1 MEEKPENPSSDHW
14 YHWPAVIKP
23 LLLILF
29 VGGMSIIFY
38 FQAAHEHSLNPLA
51 PEFRIYSAAVFP
63 CPLTPTPPSAANRYH
78 SLTATWNFN
87 LVFANPNTKLDLYY
101 ESLQAD
107 LFYGD
112 EETKDKLMLAT
123 TPLPLVALT
132 TMNQT
137 TFNVTFATKRAY
149 VSDDAAK
156 ELIIS
161 SNSSSAGDGCYGSA
175 KLGVKLTGFFRIDKG
190 LVFSRYFCDLSTP
203 NYNVTDQSSQCEIYN
218 TVYRCVC

>member
-1 MEEKPENPSSDHW
+1 MGEKPENPSSDHW

-23 LLLILF
+23 LCLILF
-29 VGGMSIIFY
+29 VGCMSIIFY
-38 FQAAHEHSLNPLA
+38 FQVAHENWLNPLA
-51 PEFRIYSAAVFP
+51 PEFRIYSAAVSP
-63 CPLTPTPPSAANRYH
+63 CPLAPTPPSAANRYH

-112 EETKDKLMLAT
+112 EKTKDKLMLAT
-123 TPLPLVALT
+123 TPLPLLALT
-132 TMNQT
+132 TMTQT
-137 TFNVTFATKRAY
+137 TFNVTFATARAY
-149 VSDDAAK
+149 VSDEAAK

-175 KLGVKLTGFFRIDKG
+175 KLGVKLTGFFRIDKS
-190 LVFSRYFCDLSTP
+190 LWFSSYFCDLSPP
-203 NYNVTDQSSQCEIYN
+203 NYNVTDQSSECEIYN
-218 TVYRCVC
+218 PAERCVC